1 MSESGITPLAQRLA
15 EENNVD
21 WRSLKGSGENG
32 RIVERDVLE
41 YLARVMAGEE
51 AVNPTAEP
59 LPEGMEAWP
68 DADGLAADR
77 LQPAASASSAPDW
90 SAPAADPDPLDWP
103 TGEDA
108 LDLGTPVAFDAEEA
122 ELRATGEFPAPA
134 GDLFSDDFGTDGDD
148 DDFDLSDDIFLFDD
162 EVEDGP
168 GTPNDA
174 PEPAVFLDT
183 DEEDRFAAVDELE
196 AEPVE
201 GLLGRADDLLADD
214 EFEDADLTDLAQLD
228 GELDSPELADDL
240 LRPFEAGFDRDSLE
254 QQSGAWGDYASD
266 QPFGSAEELAPAA
279 EGDSFE
285 IDFGD
290 LDELPDDETGLTA
303 PAAQDDAD
311 DWPAPADV
319 ADDLWSG
326 GDAEPASPVWADA
339 DDDGE
344 DELFSG
350 DSRGVWQ
357 EGVDL
362 AADIDTVSD
371 EDEAEALARR
381 IEAAFDSVADARP
394 EFENFGDDDPAYPEE
409 EPEDEAA
416 DVGLDWLTAE
426 AEADRLAEVA
436 AAAASEADREPFPA
450 PDSEPEPVVAAAA
463 VPAPAAASLPLA
475 DFGNLLRRR
484 LDVSPLTQAQ
494 NLVGSEISG
503 GEGISAT
510 AFLLR
515 AARRAAAETELFP
528 GSDLSV
534 AAAVIVGN
542 RIELV
547 EDGRGGFRSLA
558 QELQQVAAGRM
569 QGTAERGS
577 IQLAVAD
584 MSGFEV
590 DEAILDLGVPMLSLG
605 RSLHD
610 EGTGTFRSTLT
621 LSGHFDLQQGAR
633 FLQVAS
639 ELLANP
645 LRLLL

>member
-21 WRSLKGSGENG
+21 WRSLKGSGEDG

-68 DADGLAADR
+68 DADGLAGDR
-77 LQPAASASSAPDW
+77 LQRTAGSLPGWDSPEADP
-90 SAPAADPDPLDWP
+90 DPDPLDWP

-122 ELRATGEFPAPA
+122 ELRATGEYPAPIA
-134 GDLFSDDFGTDGDD
+134 DPFSDDFAASDDD
-148 DDFDLSDDIFLFDD
+148 DDFDLSDDIFLFED
-162 EVEDGP
+162 EAEDSP
-168 GTPNDA
+168 SEAAAT

-183 DEEDRFAAVDELE
+183 DGDDRLAPIDELE

-201 GLLGRADDLLADD
+201 GLLGRADDLLDDD

-240 LRPFEAGFDRDSLE
+240 LRPFEAGYDRESLE
-254 QQSGAWGDYASD
+254 QKSGAWGEYSSD
-266 QPFGSAEELAPAA
+266 EPFGSAAEPEPAA

-290 LDELPDDETGLTA
+290 L
-303 PAAQDDAD
+303 AD
-311 DWPAPADV
+311 PADE
-319 ADDLWSG
+319 DDLLSSDRDGDGLWSARTA
-326 GDAEPASPVWADA
+326 DAEPASPVWADS
-339 DDDGE
+339 DDDSE
-344 DELFSG
+344 AALFQD
-350 DSRGVWQ
+350 DSRHVWQ

-362 AADIDTVSD
+362 AADLESAADD
-371 EDEAEALARR
+371 DEAEALARR

-394 EFENFGDDDPAYPEE
+394 EFENFGDEE
-409 EPEDEAA
+409 QMFAADEAEDDA
-416 DVGLDWLTAE
+416 AGAGLDWLTAE
-426 AEADRLAEVA
+426 AEADRLAELS
-436 AAAASEADREPFPA
+436 SESAYG
-450 PDSEPEPVVAAAA
+450 SEPEPGYEPAAAEPEPVP
-463 VPAPAAASLPLA
+463 VPAPVPQPAAAGTLPLA

-528 GSDLSV
+528 GSDLRV
-534 AAAVIVGN
+534 AAAVIVGS

-547 EDGRGGFRSLA
+547 EDGRSGFRSLA
-558 QELQQVAAGRM
+558 QELQQVAAGRL
-569 QGTAERGS
+569 QGTAERES

-610 EGTGTFRSTLT
+610 EGSGTFRSTLT